1 MVLEGVDDA
10 RKVWMMLDGVDDARR
25 CGNRHR
31 QSVFDG
37 LCAQMEIDWARKA
50 RWCICLLIFQS
61 AGNERAGT
69 LGR

>member
-31 QSVFDG
+31 VFLMVCVHKWKLIGQGRQDG
-37 LCAQMEIDWARKA
+37 V
-50 RWCICLLIFQS
+50 FVF
-61 AGNERAGT
+61 
-69 LGR
+69 